1 MTDNIVSLDDHRPH
15 RTTYVACLQC
25 GKDWIAVAPADT
37 LHFQCPKCLI
47 LSGLEVDPSSVE
59 FINTFMR
66 PAKRK
71 AERDKRT
78 MVLLNAQRMI
88 AEGAFK

>member
-1 MTDNIVSLDDHRPH
+1 MTDNIISLDDHRPH

-37 LHFQCPKCLI
+37 LHFQCPYCLI
-47 LSGLEVDPSSVE
+47 LSGLGVE
-59 FINTFMR
+59 PLSAEFVNTFMR

-71 AERDKRT
+71 AERDKRAK
-78 MVLLNAQRMI
+78 VLLKALTLI